1 MNSIDKLLEKYETAQ
16 RTVLVM
22 DDYDGGY
29 IDAIKMI
36 VRDLKKLKKLLDKSE
51 KSGIV

>member
-36 VRDLKKLKKLLDKSE
+36 VRDLKNLKKPLDKSE